1 MEIFICTKDE
11 VGMDKVLHTLLT
23 YHNFKV
29 KRMYKHLIAYDIS
42 SMSMRVDIICEQSW
56 SESWNARGYRANLI
70 YVQNTVSEKFIDT
83 ILQPMLKPF
92 IYGFD
97 NGVKIPCV
105 PIQYFD
111 IC

>member
-11 VGMDKVLHTLLT
+11 IGMYEVLHTLLT
-23 YHNFKV
+23 YYNFRV
-29 KRMYKHLIAYDIS
+29 ERMRKHLIAYDAI
-42 SMSMRVDIICEQSW
+42 RVHIICEQNW
-56 SESWNARGYRANLI
+56 DARGYRANLI

-83 ILQPMLKPF
+83 ILQPMLRPF

-97 NGVKIPCV
+97 NGVQIPCV

>member
-11 VGMDKVLHTLLT
+11 AGMNKVLHTLLT
-23 YHNFKV
+23 YYNFKV
-29 KRMYKHLIAYDIS
+29 KRMYKHLIAYSNS
-42 SMSMRVDIICEQSW
+42 STPMRVHIICEQSL
-56 SESWNARGYRANLI
+56 SARGFCADLI

-92 IYGFD
+92 IYDFD
-97 NGVKIPCV
+97 NGVKIPRV

>member
-11 VGMDKVLHTLLT
+11 IGMDEVLHTLLT
-23 YHNFKV
+23 CYNFRI
-29 KRMYKHLIAYDIS
+29 KRMYQHLIAYDDS
-42 SMSMRVDIICEQSW
+42 STSMRVHIICEQSW
-56 SESWNARGYRANLI
+56 GARGYRANLI

-92 IYGFD
+92 IYSFD
-97 NGVKIPCV
+97 NGVKIPWV

>member
-23 YHNFKV
+23 YYNFKV
-29 KRMYKHLIAYDIS
+29 KRMNKHLITYDNS
-42 SMSMRVDIICEQSW
+42 SMPMRIHIICEQSW
-56 SESWNARGYRANLI
+56 SARGYCANLI

-83 ILQPMLKPF
+83 ILQPMLRPF

-97 NGVKIPCV
+97 NGVEIPCV
-105 PIQYFD
+105 PVQYFD

>member
-1 MEIFICTKDE
+1 MKIFICTKDE
-11 VGMDKVLHTLLT
+11 IGMDKMLHTLLT
-23 YHNFKV
+23 YYNFKV
-29 KRMYKHLIAYDIS
+29 KRMYKHLVAYDAS

-56 SESWNARGYRANLI
+56 DARGYCANLI

-92 IYGFD
+92 IYGF
-97 NGVKIPCV
+97 NNSVKIPCI
-105 PIQYFD
+105 PIQYFN

>member
-11 VGMDKVLHTLLT
+11 IGMGKVVYTLLK
-23 YHNFKV
+23 YYNFKV
-29 KRMYKHLIAYDIS
+29 KRMYKHLIAYDDS
-42 SMSMRVDIICEQSW
+42 SMSMHINIICERSW
-56 SESWNARGYRANLI
+56 DARGYLANLI

-92 IYGFD
+92 IYGF
-97 NGVKIPCV
+97 NSSVKIPCI

>member
-11 VGMDKVLHTLLT
+11 IGMNEVLHTLLM
-23 YHNFKV
+23 YYNFRV
-29 KRMYKHLIAYDIS
+29 KRMHKHLLAYDDS
-42 SMSMRVDIICEQSW
+42 STPMRVHIICEQNW
-56 SESWNARGYRANLI
+56 DARGYRANLI

-83 ILQPMLKPF
+83 ILRSMLKPF

-97 NGVKIPCV
+97 NGVQIPCV

>member
-1 MEIFICTKDE
+1 MEIFICTKDKA
-11 VGMDKVLHTLLT
+11 GMDKVLHTLLM
-23 YHNFKV
+23 YYNFKI
-29 KRMYKHLIAYDIS
+29 KRMYKHYIAYDDS
-42 SMSMRVDIICEQSW
+42 STSIRVNIICEQSW
-56 SESWNARGYRANLI
+56 SARGFRANLI

-92 IYGFD
+92 IYSFD
-97 NGVKIPCV
+97 NGVRIPCV

>member
-1 MEIFICTKDE
+1 MTIFICTKDE
-11 VGMDKVLHTLLT
+11 IGMDKVLHTLLM
-23 YHNFKV
+23 YYNFRV
-29 KRMYKHLIAYDIS
+29 KRMHKHLLAYDNS
-42 SMSMRVDIICEQSW
+42 STPMRVHIICEQNW
-56 SESWNARGYRANLI
+56 DARGYCANLI

-92 IYGFD
+92 IYGF
-97 NGVKIPCV
+97 NSSVKIPCI

>member
-1 MEIFICTKDE
+1 MEIFICAKDE
-11 VGMDKVLHTLLT
+11 IGMDEVLHTLLT
-23 YHNFKV
+23 YYNFRV
-29 KRMYKHLIAYDIS
+29 KRMHKHLIAYDDS
-42 SMSMRVDIICEQSW
+42 STPIRVHIICEQNW
-56 SESWNARGYRANLI
+56 DARGYRANLI

-83 ILQPMLKPF
+83 ILQPMLRPF

-97 NGVKIPCV
+97 NGVQIPCV